1 MGLPQ
6 IAGYATTVAVVLLVD
21 LPIDWLV
28 MTAMLSGGVAT
39 FAVDS
44 ALRRRR

>member
-28 MTAMLSGGVAT
+28 TTAMLAGGFAT
-39 FAVDS
+39 FAVDN
-44 ALRRRR
+44 AIRRRR